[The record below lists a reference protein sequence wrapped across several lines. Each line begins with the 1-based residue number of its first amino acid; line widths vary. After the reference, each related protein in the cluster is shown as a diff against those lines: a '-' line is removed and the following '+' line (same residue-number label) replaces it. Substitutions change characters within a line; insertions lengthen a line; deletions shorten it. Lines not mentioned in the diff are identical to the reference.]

1 MQASIARKCCGE
13 RESTVVIH
21 AALLLRGGLGLGLGR
36 RRLRRLLRRRALLG
50 RLRRRGS
57 FLPLLLRRSACGRKA
72 QIR

>member
-1 MQASIARKCCGE
+1 M
-13 RESTVVIH
+13 VIH

-36 RRLRRLLRRRALLG
+36 RRLGRLLRRRALLG